1 MILHA
6 HYMQYYMIHYMA
18 ITSDYMLRLAGH
30 CLPGP
35 ALPAVPPF
43 VPRPVPQRPAV
54 PAVVYEDPLQRILLT
69 SKAIRQGHQALQRHM
84 SALED
89 LDLDMPVMDHDGGD
103 LRPVQALSSRY
114 RQNLLKAAQEFP
126 RTVAEFF
133 CAWSGADISAAKGNT
148 FLGMARNPK
157 FSPHDLAEFTCVQ
170 TMESR
175 IMKFL
180 FPEGHK
186 TKDLTR
192 RRDGKKLILHY
203 VPYIEIARRQLRN
216 EMFAGKMYHNFQVQW
231 STRRLGVRAI
241 GRANSGTLFQAA
253 QIRATHLAQGSGL
266 GKDGVET
273 RVAGLLT
280 VSDATYGEKNMPWHG
295 SYGKIT
301 THVVTW

>member
-157 FSPHDLAEFTCVQ
+157 FSPHDLAEFTFVQ

-192 RRDGKKLILHY
+192 RRDTAYSEILSVPEVKSYIMELQQKKKDFTIGS
-203 VPYIEIARRQLRN
+203 PDQLA
-216 EMFAGKMYHNFQVQW
+216 ELLFD
-231 STRRLGVRAI
+231 RLG
-241 GRANSGTLFQAA
+241 LP
-253 QIRATHLAQGSGL
+253 GSRSPRPCP
-266 GKDGVET
+266 T
-273 RVAGLLT
+273 
-280 VSDATYGEKNMPWHG
+280 
-295 SYGKIT
+295 
-301 THVVTW
+301 